1 MKYPP
6 TLPMTRPRARLIV
19 SAATTADLAN
29 PAEELSAALKFLRSH
44 PDDWTAWLQ
53 EHQRDQVIA
62 CTFGTI
68 GPPPGLRNQI
78 LAAQGTQHQAYPR
91 RRFVLAWAAS
101 LALVAGSGI
110 AARWI
115 LGNSDSRVA
124 DPDPSLASAA
134 SHFLDRE
141 WDHVFDHTAGTLDE
155 LRHFLEGA
163 GEPGSFD
170 PGDGFNRLS
179 TIGCRRFSW
188 KEQVAV
194 LICFRASGD
203 GTIVHVISVPRAAVG
218 PEIRKDL
225 NRFREGRWHAASW
238 IRGEHAYVAL
248 SSQPLDPGHW
258 SRAQASEDG
267 VPSRQTS
274 QRETA
279 EPVGGLAGRE
289 SNRAPTGQS
298 LSA

>member
-1 MKYPP
+1 
-6 TLPMTRPRARLIV
+6 MTRPRARLIV

-68 GPPPGLRNQI
+68 GPPPGLRDQI

-141 WDHVFDHTAGTLDE
+141 WDHVGTFWRGLVSQDPSIPATASIGF
-155 LRHFLEGA
+155 RPSVA
-163 GEPGSFD
+163 GDSPGR
-170 PGDGFNRLS
+170 NRWR
-179 TIGCRRFSW
+179 C
-188 KEQVAV
+188 
-194 LICFRASGD
+194 
-203 GTIVHVISVPRAAVG
+203 
-218 PEIRKDL
+218 
-225 NRFREGRWHAASW
+225 
-238 IRGEHAYVAL
+238 
-248 SSQPLDPGHW
+248 
-258 SRAQASEDG
+258 
-267 VPSRQTS
+267 
-274 QRETA
+274 
-279 EPVGGLAGRE
+279 
-289 SNRAPTGQS
+289 
-298 LSA
+298 